1 MNFYSNEDKFNI
13 GVDCI
18 VFGFDEDGLKLLLLK
33 RNFEPAKGK
42 WSLMGGFL
50 NKQESVDDAASR
62 VLSKLTGIDELYMEQ
77 LGAFGDVERDP
88 GSRVVSIC
96 YYALINIDEQDKEL
110 VRKYNA
116 FWISI
121 DQVPELIFDHS
132 LMVKKALQRLR
143 RKASTQPVGFNLLPE
158 KFTLPQLQRLY
169 EAIYQVELDKRNFRK
184 KMLSMKV
191 LEKLE
196 EKDKETSKRGAF
208 YYKFNEDQYNKLV
221 ENGFSFGV

>member
-18 VFGFDEDGLKLLLLK
+18 IFGFDDDGLKLLLLK
-33 RNFEPAKGK
+33 RNFEPAMGK

-50 NKQESVDDAASR
+50 KSNESIDDAASR

-77 LGAFGDVERDP
+77 LGAFGDVDRDP
-88 GSRVVSIC
+88 GSRVISIG
-96 YYALINIDEQDKEL
+96 YYALININEYDRDL
-110 VRKYNA
+110 VRKHNA

-121 DQVPELIFDHS
+121 DQVPELIFDHNQ
-132 LMVKKALQRLR
+132 MVEKALKRLR

-169 EAIYQVELDKRNFRK
+169 EAIYQTELDKRNFRK
-184 KMLSMKV
+184 KILSMKV

-208 YYKFNEDQYNKLV
+208 YYKFNEDQYNKLLD
-221 ENGFSFGV
+221 NGSSFGV